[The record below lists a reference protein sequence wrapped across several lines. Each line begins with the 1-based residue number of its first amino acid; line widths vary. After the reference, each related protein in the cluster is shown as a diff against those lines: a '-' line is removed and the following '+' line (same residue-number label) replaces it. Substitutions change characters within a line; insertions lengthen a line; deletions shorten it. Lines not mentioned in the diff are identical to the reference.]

1 MHDMIHIL
9 NGWRNTISESVDPV
23 REKIDIIIPDDL
35 MDIYE
40 RMNYSGKKL
49 YVVGGA
55 VRDTLLGKTPKDYD
69 LATDALPEQ
78 VIRILQSHGRLRLD
92 LTGASFGVV
101 RVKTPEG
108 NEYEIATFREDIGSG
123 RRPESVEFTTIDH
136 DVARRDLTIN
146 ALFYDISTGEVVDFV
161 GGIDDIMNNPPII
174 RTVGDPSSR
183 FAEDKLR
190 ILRAVRF
197 AARMGSTLEDST
209 AQAILRDEGLRA
221 GEGQVKGEERITE
234 EFKKGIETADNPASY
249 ISLLHELG
257 LLEQV
262 LPGVRL
268 GNPADSNNVL
278 IQLSSLLSGNA
289 IPEIK
294 STLRRMRYSGKE
306 ESIISFLSRLSSI
319 TRDSAPDLKK
329 SFKRYKIDS
338 SLIHGMEAAG
348 SLEAG
353 MANKLLQLFSYQCPP
368 DCSPRELMAR
378 GLQGPEIGQFMRD
391 AERELFDNIMS
402 DMISE
407 GISGRGLNQYTT
419 LMSRAIVDIIKA
431 PTVHNKINS
440 MNTDEE
446 IQLKN
451 PNNIDDI
458 ILDLDDLRDVY
469 LILSVND
476 EEYVDVAGNYVFN
489 TKNRSESDFYIVLDL
504 PRNYDFSIFSVL
516 IPELKET
523 IMHELEHSTEDTETL
538 SIPPDNKW
546 DSIENI
552 ESHFTSEAETKG
564 YVVGLVKKA
573 KIIKAPVT
581 EIIDSYLM
589 NIYRIAMSHGYNAED
604 MDPVMRNIRETWRF
618 YLMSR
623 YPEAETEEHYY
634 EQD

>member
-538 SIPPDNKW
+538 SIPPDDKW